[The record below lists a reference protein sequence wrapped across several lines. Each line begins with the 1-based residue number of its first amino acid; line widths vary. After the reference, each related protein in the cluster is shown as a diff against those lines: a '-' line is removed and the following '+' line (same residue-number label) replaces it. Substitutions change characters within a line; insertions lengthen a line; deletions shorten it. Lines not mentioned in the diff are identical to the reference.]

1 MFWLECYSTVN
12 YLMIHGMIL
21 IQYIIYIILVLYERS
36 GRMMVQKTNRGGHR
50 PVISIPYVIII
61 TDVAV

>member
-21 IQYIIYIILVLYERS
+21 IYYIYNTRTVQYERS